1 MLVLSRKPGDSIII
15 DETIEVMII
24 QIKDDKVRIGLVV
37 PPNIAVH
44 RKEVHDA
51 IHGGEVITDNQDAR
65 VLEIRQLA
73 CELEAARK
81 ETLKYK
87 TLFMELVSSE
97 WSSVTAADLEEARN
111 SDFNIDQIIEELRR
125 SSGA

>member
-15 DETIEVMII
+15 DDCIEVMVI
-24 QIKDDKVRIGLVV
+24 QIKDDKVRLGLLV
-37 PPNIAVH
+37 PPNIPVH

-51 IHGGEVITDNQDAR
+51 LHGGEAVREEQDAYG
-65 VLEIRQLA
+65 LEIRKLA
-73 CELEAARK
+73 RELEASRK

-87 TLFMELVSSE
+87 TLFMQLVSSE
-97 WSSVTAADLEEARN
+97 WLSVTAADLEEARN
-111 SDFNIDQIIEELRR
+111 SDFNIEDMIEELRR